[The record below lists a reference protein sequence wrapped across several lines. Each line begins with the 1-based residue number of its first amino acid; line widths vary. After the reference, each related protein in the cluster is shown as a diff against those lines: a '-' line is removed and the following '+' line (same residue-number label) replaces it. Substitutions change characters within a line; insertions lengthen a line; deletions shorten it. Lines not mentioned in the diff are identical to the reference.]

1 MDKPGSVAPA
11 SAPGKLIPTPTAE
24 TLPFWEGC
32 NQGELRLQR
41 CADCGHIQFPPQ
53 PFCAACLAGNL
64 AWFKASGR
72 GTVLSYTVVHW
83 SPNPAYAADAPYVL
97 ALIALEE
104 GPRMLTNI
112 VGTPPAEVRIGM
124 ATVVTFENCAP
135 GIALPKFTIGR

>member
-11 SAPGKLIPTPTAE
+11 SVPVKLIPTPTAE

-41 CADCGHIQFPPQ
+41 CSDCGHIQFPPQ
-53 PFCAACLAGNL
+53 SFCAACLAGNL
-64 AWFKASGR
+64 AWFKASGS

-112 VGTPPAEVRIGM
+112 VRTPPAEVRIGM

-135 GIALPKFTIGR
+135 GIALPKFTIVR

>member
-1 MDKPGSVAPA
+1 MDQPGSLAPA
-11 SAPGKLIPTPTAE
+11 SVPVKLIPVPTPE

-32 NQGELRLQR
+32 RKGELRLQR
-41 CADCGHIQFPPQ
+41 CAACGQVQFPPQ
-53 PFCAACLAGNL
+53 SFCAACLGENL
-64 AWFKASGR
+64 TWFKAVGR

-112 VGTPPAEVRIGM
+112 IGAPPGEVRIGI
-124 ATVVTFENCAP
+124 AVTVTFENCSP
-135 GIALPKFTIGR
+135 EIALPKFRIMQ